1 MKGKKMSKNPIATI
15 TMENG
20 KSIKIELYPEIA
32 PNTVNNFISLIKK
45 KFYDGLSFHRV
56 IVDFMIQGGCP
67 EGIGAGAPGYRI
79 KGEFLSN
86 GFKNDLKHKE
96 GVISMARSSDPNS
109 AGSQFFV
116 MYKYALHL
124 DGNYA
129 AFGKVI
135 EGMDE
140 FDRIAN
146 VKKDRNDKPIIP
158 ETIKEITVKCFG
170 EDYPEPEIE
179 MS

>member
-1 MKGKKMSKNPIATI
+1 MSKNPIATI
-15 TMENG
+15 NMENG
-20 KSIKIELYPEIA
+20 KSITIELYPEIA
-32 PNTVNNFISLIKK
+32 PNTVNNFISLVKK
-45 KFYDGLSFHRV
+45 KFYHDLSFHRV
-56 IVDFMIQGGCP
+56 ISGFMIQGGCP
-67 EGIGAGAPGYRI
+67 EGTGRGGPGYGI

-96 GVISMARSSDPNS
+96 GVISMARSSEPDS
-109 AGSQFFV
+109 AGSQFFIIH
-116 MYKYALHL
+116 KYAQHL

-140 FDRIAN
+140 FDRMAN

-158 ETIKEITVKCFG
+158 EIIKDVAVNCFG